1 MWQVPI
7 AIPAATGSHKSEM
20 SRNRRSLVIGG
31 NRWAFPTVEDRDL
44 LQRVAVRILSG
55 IYEQD
60 FVERSQAYRPDVT
73 RRRI

>member
-1 MWQVPI
+1 MGI
-7 AIPAATGSHKSEM
+7 
-20 SRNRRSLVIGG
+20 
-31 NRWAFPTVEDRDL
+31 PTVEDRDL

-60 FVERSQAYRPDVT
+60 FVKRSQVYRPDVT